1 MIKEN
6 KIVSQSSIFVGE
18 RMMMRIVLLILVLTC
33 SCFDFLEEPKRG
45 CWWDYGSGERVKKCD
60 ASALALAL
68 ALSENAEEEVIN
80 KNYLLIA
87 LSKANPDLLATAL
100 GLAQTTALAGVS
112 KLSVSQIF
120 GNSGEECRCSDF
132 TVRRKNGFYEGKCLS
147 KFKGYYWCYLEK
159 NGKNCRDRTFKN
171 GRYWSFSACY
181 LE

>member
-1 MIKEN
+1 
-6 KIVSQSSIFVGE
+6 
-18 RMMMRIVLLILVLTC
+18 MRIVLLILVSTC
-33 SCFDFLEEPKRG
+33 SCFDFLEEPRRV

-68 ALSENAEEEVIN
+68 ALAETTKKEVN
-80 KNYLLIA
+80 YQKKNILQTA
-87 LSKANPDLLATAL
+87 LSQAGDELLSVAL
-100 GLAQTTALAGVS
+100 GPGQTTALLSGLS
-112 KLSVSQIF
+112 KLSVSKTF
-120 GNSGEECRCSDF
+120 RNSGEECRCSDF